1 MTVDRHPANSSTTG
15 KGLSLPGQP
24 TEEAIAEVGSEAGK
38 SLVRG
43 FSRLGSAYVSEWAA
57 KREAKA
63 EAVRLAIDT
72 DAKIKADTAVANAR
86 REQEVADFDHRAT
99 LERRAQRFRVEM
111 AREQMNLEA
120 IERRSLEY
128 TEADPKNTNA
138 REVDEDWLFRFADFA
153 QKVSDR
159 DVQSLW
165 ARALS
170 SAAIQGSAR
179 LSAAALQTLG
189 LFDREIA
196 ESFRKF
202 VATASAIGFV
212 PYTPDGEADPQQI
225 DLTTLS
231 DLNLIQEYFQNL
243 PYEYEDFTLRE
254 GYELRLKAPMPQ
266 RGLTKRGY
274 DIATAVFTQTE
285 DLPLSEEHEQKYFQH
300 LLSRLMQSHP
310 LITILP
316 KLNEAEPPLQIGL
329 TNKSASD
336 AKAHRPDWQS
346 EVGARLSPRLVKL
359 LVWAEKIYDI
369 QIANQNDIA
378 PPTMPPRPRGQ

>member
-1 MTVDRHPANSSTTG
+1 MVDNGGQSAP
-15 KGLSLPGQP
+15 KGRGVSLPGQP

-43 FSRLGSAYVSEWAA
+43 LSRLGSAYVT

-72 DAKIKADTAVANAR
+72 DAKIKADTALANAR
-86 REQEVADFDHRAT
+86 REQELADFDHWAT

-111 AREQMNLEA
+111 ARDQINLEA
-120 IERRSLEY
+120 IERRALEY

-170 SAAIQGSAR
+170 SAAIEGSTR

-196 ESFRKF
+196 ASFQKF

-225 DLTTLS
+225 DLATLS
-231 DLNLIQEYFQNL
+231 DLGLIQEYFSEL
-243 PYEYEDFTLRE
+243 PYEYEDFALKQ
-254 GYELRLKAPMPQ
+254 GYELRIKPPISQ

-285 DLPLSEEHEQKYFQH
+285 DLSLSEEHEQKYFQH
-300 LLSRLMQSHP
+300 ALSWLMLSHL
-310 LITILP
+310 LITISP
-316 KLNEAEPPLQIGL
+316 KLNETEPPLQIGL
-329 TNKSASD
+329 TNKSASN
-336 AKAHRPDWQS
+336 ANAHRPDWQS